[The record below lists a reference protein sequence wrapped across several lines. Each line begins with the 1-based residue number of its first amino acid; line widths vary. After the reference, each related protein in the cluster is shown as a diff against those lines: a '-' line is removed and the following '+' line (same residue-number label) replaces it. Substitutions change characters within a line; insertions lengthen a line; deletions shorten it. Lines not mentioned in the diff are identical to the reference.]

1 MATNGKAAAKPEDI
15 EAQVTQIREDIA
27 KLTQLLGEV
36 IEAKAEEARGHVPE
50 EAEAMIGRA
59 KRRAEDA
66 MHRVED
72 AATGIERYIEEKPLQ
87 SAVMALLAGIVIGLL
102 NRR

>member
-1 MATNGKAAAKPEDI
+1 MPLWMTAW
-15 EAQVTQIREDIA
+15 
-27 KLTQLLGEV
+27 LM
-36 IEAKAEEARGHVPE
+36 RGPASRRV
-50 EAEAMIGRA
+50 M
-59 KRRAEDA
+59 RRAEDA